1 MAMQSIEHVLSN
13 IDDTINYFHPF
24 SMLAPTTTPATDTY
38 TFSQALQEPDAP
50 DFLHAAQAEIAAHET
65 NGHWLKVPCSTL
77 PASHNPIPAVW
88 AMKRKICPDGTLIK
102 HKACLCTGG
111 HCQVFELNYWDTY
124 SPVVQWMTVCLL
136 LVIFVLENSPTQ
148 QVDLYLPFL
157 KLHLMLKST
166 CFSLKALMLMA
177 VILFFFSKRI
187 SMVSNKPA

>member
-1 MAMQSIEHVLSN
+1 MTPSTTSI
-13 IDDTINYFHPF
+13 PF
-24 SMLAPTTTPATDTY
+24 PCLPL
-38 TFSQALQEPDAP
+38 QALQQLILIHFHTLQELDAL

-177 VILFFFSKRI
+177 VIFFFFFKRI
-187 SMVSNKPA
+187 SKVSSKPA